1 MQLELERVMKNV
13 SRESDAVDASDG
25 DDDDHPPLD
34 SDSGSD
40 SDSETGSGSGVPGVP
55 SAAAEEAALVER
67 AKQAAG
73 CWQVTTTTVS
83 PPDQAAAAVGDTSVP
98 LRDAL
103 ALREVRVMKS
113 YRPRLFREGIA
124 SAKIRREVIRVLCR
138 GRNGRGSE
146 MMDIFWDKINL
157 L

>member
-1 MQLELERVMKNV
+1 MERVMKKV
-13 SRESDAVDASDG
+13 SRESDAVDASD

-34 SDSGSD
+34 SDPGSDSGSD
-40 SDSETGSGSGVPGVP
+40 SGSGVP

-67 AKQAAG
+67 AKQATG

-124 SAKIRREVIRVLCR
+124 SAKIRREVIRVLCH
-138 GRNGRGSE
+138 GRNSRGSE

>member
-1 MQLELERVMKNV
+1 MKNV

-67 AKQAAG
+67 AKQATG
-73 CWQVTTTTVS
+73 C
-83 PPDQAAAAVGDTSVP
+83 
-98 LRDAL
+98 
-103 ALREVRVMKS
+103 
-113 YRPRLFREGIA
+113 
-124 SAKIRREVIRVLCR
+124 
-138 GRNGRGSE
+138 
-146 MMDIFWDKINL
+146 
-157 L
+157 

>member
-1 MQLELERVMKNV
+1 MERVMKKV
-13 SRESDAVDASDG
+13 SWESDAVDASDG
-25 DDDDHPPLD
+25 DDDDHPPLGSESG

-40 SDSETGSGSGVPGVP
+40 TGSGSGVP

-67 AKQAAG
+67 AKQATD

-83 PPDQAAAAVGDTSVP
+83 PDRAAAAVGDTSVP

-124 SAKIRREVIRVLCR
+124 SATIRREVIRVLCH

-146 MMDIFWDKINL
+146 MMDILWDNINL